1 MKLRMKRPFGVS
13 LMVGIVAVSIAACGG
28 GSSSPP
34 PPSSSQTPSD
44 SVTASPAPT
53 GWDGVIAP
61 NFMLTT
67 EAGYTATMATSWAP
81 PSVKL
86 GDPGKVTIEPS
97 PPPTFTLTNTT
108 VGARP
113 LTFARYVQSGL
124 GWKIPA
130 GLMRYFAPA
139 AESACAHR
147 FAKDEPC
154 DSSRLSL
161 VMQSQGMSC
170 DGGEKYGMCGDPVTI
185 PGSGS
190 ALLTRTQDSGIAIS
204 TTNPAVAIIDV
215 QIPESAQG
223 ELEALLAQPP
233 DVAWLANLG
242 VRDGSEFV
250 IYGTNGKGTP
260 YTMLTC
266 PNTIVVSPTDS
277 KPMSL
282 AQAQAI
288 AGTPCDKG
296 RIARGE

>member
-1 MKLRMKRPFGVS
+1 MKHPFGFS
-13 LMVGIVAVSIAACGG
+13 LIVGSAAVTLAACGG
-28 GSSSPP
+28 GSSSAPP
-34 PPSSSQTPSD
+34 ASSSQASSITTSPTPTD
-44 SVTASPAPT
+44 SPT
-53 GWDGVIAP
+53 PLGGWDGAIAP

-67 EAGYTATMATSWAP
+67 EAGYTASWAP

-130 GLMRYFAPA
+130 GLMKYFAPA

-233 DVAWLANLG
+233 DVAWLTNLG

-250 IYGTNGKGTP
+250 YGTNGKGTP

-282 AQAQAI
+282 AQAQAF
-288 AGTPCDKG
+288 AGTPCDKA
-296 RIARGE
+296 RIPAG